1 MACTIFPGLT
11 FDSVGA
17 RANAQASTYYSC
29 QYNDAVKH
37 TADKNL
43 EAAKYVAN
51 QQFNASIASTV
62 ATAVLAAAQT
72 AVQAYFAQKQYETQ
86 KQAQD
91 RLNLIATEQLRVSLN
106 LRTQYE
112 LSMGCE
118 RQQLADACGDVAAPP
133 DYESIK
139 LRIRAPIIAQS
150 TRRRLQATRSASVNC
165 AAAACA
171 LNDRIL
177 VEEGRQIARAAESA
191 FRREEALYEV
201 RKARIRDFRSNVLQH
216 MRGLSVMSSSSLA
229 GAAATTQAAA
239 GINPYAGWA
248 AATNAAFGRA
258 YGIVAQV
265 GAAFSARAA
274 AGVGAG
280 GFGSMGGYAG
290 GGGMALSD
298 NGVANQT
305 NSGMT
310 FGSADYDRT
319 SQSQYEGG
327 GAFGDFDNS
336 LMSPSSN
343 DTSTSNLYNTVP
355 AFDTDYR
362 ESAPQPP
369 VKGSELSEDNM
380 SGY

>member
-1 MACTIFPGLT
+1 MACNVLPGLT

-17 RANAQASTYYSC
+17 RANAQASTFYSC
-29 QYNDAVKH
+29 QYNDAVRH

-43 EAAKYVAN
+43 EAAKYVADI
-51 QQFNASIASTV
+51 QFNASIASTL

-72 AVQAYFAQKQYETQ
+72 AVQSYFAQKQYETQ

-91 RLNLIATEQLRVSLN
+91 RLNKIADEQLRVSDN
-106 LRTQYE
+106 LRAQYE

-118 RQQLADACGDVAAPP
+118 RTQLADACGDVAPPP

-191 FRREEALYEV
+191 YRREEALYEV

-216 MRGLSVMSSSSLA
+216 MRGLSTASSSSLA

-239 GINPYAGWA
+239 GINPYAGWS

-265 GAAFSARAA
+265 GAAFSARAG
-274 AGVGAG
+274 AGVGG
-280 GFGSMGGYAG
+280 GGYSG
-290 GGGMALSD
+290 GGGYNLSD

-310 FGSADYDRT
+310 FDNASTDYNSLGGNERA
-319 SQSQYEGG
+319 QSQDPT
-327 GAFGDFDNS
+327 GAFGND
-336 LMSPSSN
+336 LVSPSTNS
-343 DTSTSNLYNTVP
+343 TSTADRYNNIP
-355 AFDTDYR
+355 GFDTDYR
-362 ESAPQPP
+362 EAAPQPP